1 MPNQA
6 GSCEASEAVAALS
19 SCLLK
24 DVGFERPH
32 KRRSWNHKMEFG
44 DQDSRINTGLVLAL
58 NKMVLNSV
66 KVGLQKFYLLEMES
80 LKKKLMTNLSQTEH
94 WGRAGKEGNVSE
106 HFKSQSCSKEV
117 QFHIPI

>member
-1 MPNQA
+1 
-6 GSCEASEAVAALS
+6 
-19 SCLLK
+19 
-24 DVGFERPH
+24 
-32 KRRSWNHKMEFG
+32 MEFG